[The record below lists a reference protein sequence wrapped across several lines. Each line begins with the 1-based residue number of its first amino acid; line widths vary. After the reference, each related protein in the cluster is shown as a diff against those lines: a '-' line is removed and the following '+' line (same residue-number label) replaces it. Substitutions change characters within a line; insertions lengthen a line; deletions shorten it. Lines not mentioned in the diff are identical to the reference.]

1 MEGGCDAVVELGD
14 CFAAGRREE
23 GWRVVVAG
31 IVEQGREVCFEGF
44 GAGRGWVV
52 EVGCWT
58 EPFPSSIP

>member
-1 MEGGCDAVVELGD
+1 MELGD

-44 GAGRGWVV
+44 GAGRRWVV